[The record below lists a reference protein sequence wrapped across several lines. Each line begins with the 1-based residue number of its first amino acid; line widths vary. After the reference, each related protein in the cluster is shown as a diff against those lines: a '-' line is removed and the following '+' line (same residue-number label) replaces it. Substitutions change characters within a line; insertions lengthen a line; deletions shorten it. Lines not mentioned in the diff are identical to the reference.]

1 MTSSVR
7 EVEGFDSIVKTSSA
21 EKQLLQ
27 HFRRHVAHVRHYLP
41 PHSLNILRY
50 RLVSVTQ
57 NRFEK
62 YKTLVIYL
70 SFIFGHIFQCDDALF
85 EIALVAVLTYTPR
98 HLTRDKELVLLN
110 FRS

>member
-41 PHSLNILRY
+41 PPHSLNILRY
-50 RLVSVTQ
+50 RLLTENGKGVSVTQ

-62 YKTLVIYL
+62 YKTFVIYL

-85 EIALVAVLTYTPR
+85 EIALVAVLTYT
-98 HLTRDKELVLLN
+98 LDT
-110 FRS
+110 